1 MEILI
6 ILVLILLNGFFSLAE
21 IALISSRKVRLE
33 AQAHKGDKKA
43 KKTLGL
49 INKPDVFLSTV
60 QIGIT
65 LVGILTGIF
74 SGDQIKK
81 DMADLINHVSALKP
95 YSQTIATAIIVFLI
109 MYLSLVLGELVPKR
123 IGLTNPEKTAKLV
136 TPPMQFIISLA
147 KPVIWLLNRSS
158 ELIIQLLNIQEGN
171 NQISEEEIKAVINE
185 GTKQGTIEQAE
196 KQIITRVFSLGDRTI
211 TSMMTHR
218 NDVVWLHADTPVD
231 NIKHDFQLH
240 SVYPVCE
247 KTIDQIK
254 GVVFIK
260 DLFAAPAGTLVGS
273 IAKPVMYVPENMTV
287 YHLLEKFKKSKIH
300 YAIIVDEYGTLQ
312 GIITLHDI
320 LEAIVGEM
328 AEADDMDIDIVKRD
342 DGSYIVDGQMP
353 FYDFLSYFQIEWTD
367 EEKENNEDYDTL
379 AGFILHRLEHLPV
392 VGEKLIYK
400 DFTFEIL
407 DMDGHRIDKVLATR
421 GKKVGVQDP
430 NGDA

>member
-1 MEILI
+1 MEIFI
-6 ILVLILLNGFFSLAE
+6 ILALILLNGFFSLAE
-21 IALISSRKVRLE
+21 ISLISSRKVRLE

-43 KKTLGL
+43 KKALGL

-74 SGDQIKK
+74 SGDNIKK
-81 DMADLINHVSALKP
+81 DFAEVLNRVDFFRP
-95 YSQTIATAIIVFLI
+95 YSQSIATITIVFVI

-123 IGLTNPEKTAKLV
+123 IGLTNPEKTAKIV
-136 TPPMQFIISLA
+136 TAPMQFIIA
-147 KPVIWLLNRSS
+147 ITKPFIWLLNKSS
-158 ELIIQLLNIQEGN
+158 EVIIRILGIKEGD
-171 NQISEEEIKAVINE
+171 NQISEEEIKAIINE
-185 GTKQGTIEQAE
+185 GTEQGTIEQAE
-196 KQIITRVFSLGDRTI
+196 QQIITRVFSLGDRTI

-218 NDVVWLHADTPVD
+218 SDVVWLDVNTSIDEV
-231 NIKHDFQLH
+231 KEDFELH

-247 KTIDQIK
+247 KNIDQIK

-260 DLFAAPAGTLVGS
+260 DLFAAPAGTLVGA
-273 IAKPVMYVPENMTV
+273 IAKPVMYVPENITA

-328 AEADDMDIDIVKRD
+328 AEADDTDIEIFKRE

-353 FYDFLSYFQIEWTD
+353 FYDFLSYLHIEWSD
-367 EEKENNEDYDTL
+367 EEKENNEEYDTL
-379 AGFILHRLEHLPV
+379 AGFILHNLEHIPV
-392 VGEKLIYK
+392 VGEKLVWK

-407 DMDGHRIDKVLATR
+407 DLDGHRIDKVLATR
-421 GKKVGVQDP
+421 KPKSKEQDID
-430 NGDA
+430 GDA

>member
-1 MEILI
+1 MEIFI

-21 IALISSRKVRLE
+21 ISLISSRKVRLE

-81 DMADLINHVSALKP
+81 DFADILGKVEFLKP
-95 YSQTIATAIIVFLI
+95 YSQTVATIVIVIII

-123 IGLTNPEKTAKLV
+123 IGLTNPEKTAKMV
-136 TPPMQFIISLA
+136 TAPMQFIITIA
-147 KPVIWLLNRSS
+147 KPFIWILNKSSKIIIKLLGIR
-158 ELIIQLLNIQEGN
+158 EGDS
-171 NQISEEEIKAVINE
+171 QISEEEIKAIINE
-185 GTKQGTIEQAE
+185 GTEQGTIEQAE
-196 KQIITRVFSLGDRTI
+196 QQIITRVFSLGDRTI

-218 NDVVWLHADTPVD
+218 SDVVWLDVNTSVD
-231 NIKHDFQLH
+231 SVKKDFELH
-240 SVYPVCE
+240 SVYPVSE
-247 KTIDQIK
+247 NNIDQIK

-260 DLFAAPAGTLVGS
+260 DLFAAPSGTKVGD
-273 IAKPVMYVPENMTV
+273 IAKPVMYVPENITA

-328 AEADDMDIDIVKRD
+328 AEADDTDIDIVKRD

-353 FYDFLSYFQIEWTD
+353 FYDFLSHFNIEWSD
-367 EEKENNEDYDTL
+367 EEKDNNEEYDTV
-379 AGFILHRLEHLPV
+379 AGFILHRLEHIPV
-392 VGEKLIYK
+392 VGEKLIHK

-407 DMDGHRIDKVLATR
+407 DMDGHRIDKVLAIR
-421 GKKVGVQDP
+421 KKHIEEQDIS
-430 NGDA
+430 GDA

>member
-1 MEILI
+1 MEIII
-6 ILVLILLNGFFSLAE
+6 ILALILLNGFFSLAE
-21 IALISSRKVRLE
+21 ISLISSRKIRLE
-33 AQAHKGDKKA
+33 AQAHKGDQKA
-43 KKTLGL
+43 KKALRL
-49 INKPDVFLSTV
+49 INKPETFLSTV

-74 SGDQIKK
+74 SGDNLKK
-81 DMADLINHVSALKP
+81 DFADLLNRIPVLQP
-95 YSQTIATAIIVFLI
+95 YSHTIATITIVFII

-136 TPPMQFIISLA
+136 TAPMQFIIAIS
-147 KPVIWLLNRSS
+147 KPLIWLLNKSS
-158 ELIIQLLNIQEGN
+158 ELIIQLLGIKEGN
-171 NQISEEEIKAVINE
+171 NQISEEEIKAIINQ
-185 GTKQGTIEQAE
+185 GTQQGTIEQAE
-196 KQIITRVFSLGDRTI
+196 QQIITRVFSLGDRTI

-218 NDVVWLHADTPVD
+218 SDVVWLDVHTSVD
-231 NIKHDFQLH
+231 EVKQDFALH

-247 KTIDQIK
+247 KNIDQIK

-260 DLFAAPAGTLVGS
+260 DLFAAPSGTLVGA
-273 IAKPVMYVPENMTV
+273 IAKPVMYVPENITA

-328 AEADDMDIDIVKRD
+328 AEADDTDIDIVKRE
-342 DGSYIVDGQMP
+342 DGSYIVDGQIP
-353 FYDFLSYFQIEWTD
+353 FYNFLSHFNIEWTD
-367 EEKENNEDYDTL
+367 EEKENNEEYDTL
-379 AGFILHRLEHLPV
+379 AGFILHHLEHIPV
-392 VGEKLIYK
+392 VGEKLVWK

-407 DMDGHRIDKVLATR
+407 DMDAHRIDKVLATR
-421 GKKVGVQDP
+421 KTHIQQQDP

>member
-6 ILVLILLNGFFSLAE
+6 ILALILLNGFFSLAE
-21 IALISSRKVRLE
+21 ISLISSRKVRLE

-43 KKTLGL
+43 KKALGL

-81 DMADLINHVSALKP
+81 DFADILNRVDFLKP
-95 YSQTIATAIIVFLI
+95 YSQTVATVTIVFVI

-123 IGLTNPEKTAKLV
+123 IGLTNPEKTAKIV
-136 TPPMQFIISLA
+136 TAPMQFIVTIA
-147 KPVIWLLNRSS
+147 KPLIWLLNKSS
-158 ELIIQLLNIQEGN
+158 EIIIQLLGIKENES
-171 NQISEEEIKAVINE
+171 QISEEEIKAIINE
-185 GTKQGTIEQAE
+185 GTEQGTIEQAE

-218 NDVVWLHADTPVD
+218 NDVVWLDIHTSV
-231 NIKHDFQLH
+231 NSVKKDFELH
-240 SVYPVCE
+240 SVYPVAE
-247 KTIDQIK
+247 KNLDQIK

-260 DLFAAPAGTLVGS
+260 DLFATPGETKVGD
-273 IAKPVMYVPENMTV
+273 IAKPVMYVPENITA

-300 YAIIVDEYGTLQ
+300 YAIIVDEYGSLQ

-328 AEADDMDIDIVKRD
+328 AEADDTDIDIVKRD

-353 FYDFLSYFQIEWTD
+353 FYDFLSHFNIEWSE
-367 EEKENNEDYDTL
+367 EEKENNEEYDTV
-379 AGFILHRLEHLPV
+379 AGFILHRLEHLPI
-392 VGEKLIYK
+392 VGEKLVNK

-407 DMDGHRIDKVLATR
+407 DMDGHRIDKVLATS
-421 GKKVGVQDP
+421 KKNFEKQDLD
-430 NGDA
+430 GDA